1 MDIKPNDF
9 LALHNIELR
18 DYATMAKGAWSI
30 RRRIPDAPA
39 YTEFW
44 NDKANEWCS
53 ACTVYPS
60 ELEAFGRA
68 ILLSI
73 NNSIKS

>member
-1 MDIKPNDF
+1 MNIKPNDW
-9 LALHNIELR
+9 LAPHGIKLC

-30 RRRIPDAPA
+30 QRRMPDAPA

-44 NDKANEWCS
+44 NDEANEWCS

-68 ILLSI
+68 VLLLI
-73 NNSIKS
+73 NNRN